1 MLTENEYSA
10 EDDYDYSAPPPI
22 DPVRL
27 EAVKHRIIDAHSKGV
42 SLKTLA
48 GVAGIDG
55 ERLKLWLDAPNSM
68 PWFGRRV
75 GEKSAPEK
83 ILDAMEEHFSA
94 LDAKGIDLRDR
105 CPVSVETS
113 VTRAILYGI
122 TTARTMCEPVL
133 IDAPSG
139 VGKTESIRRYLVQ
152 ARKTEGFDCP
162 VWRIVL
168 SESAI
173 TVTAVLALLA
183 REVFADCGYG
193 KKSDAAV
200 SQAILE
206 ATRGRDG
213 VLIIDEAQHLGDALK
228 INGIRILNELRTMN
242 DSGNFGMALF
252 GNGEIYGRL
261 NATTRGKSNFA
272 QISSR
277 VNPFRIEVAGL
288 GQGKGGQ
295 PALTESDVLAVVHAW
310 GAGGAEIEQWA
321 LRVACKSGALRH
333 VSVGLR
339 HSMLNW
345 GSIRLD
351 ALEESERLRSA

>member
-1 MLTENEYSA
+1 MLTENDYST
-10 EDDYDYSAPPPI
+10 EDGYDYSAPPPM
-22 DPVRL
+22 DPARL
-27 EAVKHRIIDAHSKGV
+27 EAIKHRIIEAWSKGA
-42 SLKTLA
+42 SLEALA
-48 GVAGIDG
+48 TVAHIDA
-55 ERLKLWLDAPNSM
+55 ERLKLWLDAPDSM
-68 PWFGRRV
+68 PWFGRRL
-75 GEKSAPEK
+75 GEKSAPEL
-83 ILDAMEEHFSA
+83 ILEAMEGYFA
-94 LDAKGIDLRDR
+94 TLDAKGFNLRDR

-113 VTRAILYGI
+113 VTRAILRGI
-122 TTARTMCEPVL
+122 TTAREMCEPVL

-152 ARKTEGFDCP
+152 AKKTEGFDCP

-183 REVFADCGYG
+183 QAVFADCGYG

-261 NATTRGKSNFA
+261 NPTKRGKSNFA

-277 VNPFRIEVAGL
+277 INSFRIEIAGL
-288 GQGKGGQ
+288 GQGKGGR
-295 PALTESDVLAVVHAW
+295 PALTEQDVLAVMHGW
-310 GAGGAEIEQWA
+310 GASGAEIEAWG
-321 LRVACKSGALRH
+321 LRVARKDGALRH
-333 VSVGLR
+333 VSTGLR
-339 HSMLNW
+339 YSMEDR
-345 GSIRLD
+345 GGIELD
-351 ALEESERLRSA
+351 ALEKSENFHSV